1 MRIATFRAKKAMV
14 FTLALMIVLGF
25 YCVGASVYA
34 AGERF
39 VLVSH
44 APDSD
49 SWWNT
54 IKNAIKIAG
63 EQMDVKVEYRN
74 PPTGDLAD
82 MARIVEQA
90 VASNPNGLIVTIADF
105 DVLSGPIEKAVR
117 KGIPV
122 ITINSGTHEQ
132 SRKLGALLHVGQPE
146 YDAGKGAG
154 LRAKAGGVTKFLCV
168 NHYITNPASVERCTG
183 FADGLGV
190 ELGNQMIDSGID
202 PGEIKNKVIA
212 YLRANPDTNGIL
224 TLGPNSA
231 HPTIAALE
239 TMKLNGKIFMGTFDL
254 SGEIAAAIK
263 EGTIAFAIDQQPY
276 LQGYLPVVILT
287 NLTRYGVVP
296 GNNIN
301 SGPGFVT
308 KKNIALVEKLAGEY
322 QIIRLE
328 RKRQAAGDAGETR
341 CQPVCYRMIKLLYA
355 GSRRQSC
362 PLLLHLPKLR
372 SPPAGTP

>member
-1 MRIATFRAKKAMV
+1 MISTKKAMA
-14 FTLALMIVLGF
+14 FALALMMVLGF
-25 YCVGASVYA
+25 FGVTAPVYA

-54 IKNAIKIAG
+54 IKNAIKVAS

-90 VASNPNGLIVTIADF
+90 VASNPNGLIVSIADF

-154 LRAKAGGVTKFLCV
+154 LRAKGDGVTKFLCV

-190 ELGNQMIDSGID
+190 ELGNQMIDSGMD

-231 HPTIAALE
+231 HPTLAALG
-239 TMKLNGKIFMGTFDL
+239 TMKLSGKIFMGTFDL
-254 SGEIAAAIK
+254 SGEIAAAVK

-287 NLTRYGVVP
+287 NLARYGVVP
-296 GNNIN
+296 GNDIN

-308 KKNIALVEKLAGEY
+308 KKNIALVEKLDGEY
-322 QIIRLE
+322 R
-328 RKRQAAGDAGETR
+328 
-341 CQPVCYRMIKLLYA
+341 
-355 GSRRQSC
+355 
-362 PLLLHLPKLR
+362 
-372 SPPAGTP
+372 